1 MIDNNT
7 PPNHV
12 AIIMDGNRRW
22 AKKHDLDDLRG
33 HEEGIKTL
41 VSIAKSAS
49 DLNINYLTLYSFSK
63 ENWNRSANEVSHLM
77 ILMNTFSGQYLKGIK
92 KYNIKI
98 KVIGDIEGLGKQQQ
112 KIIYKVQEE
121 TKNNTGLVLLAAFNY
136 SGRNELKRSIDKI
149 INDFDK
155 KLIKRDEISEDL
167 INGYLDTAL
176 IPDPDL
182 IIRTSGE
189 KRLSNFLLWQC
200 AYSEFVFF
208 DTLWPDFNE
217 SLLKDALMQYSSR
230 ERRYGSSI

>member
-77 ILMNTFSGQYLKGIK
+77 ILMNTFSGQYLK
-92 KYNIKI
+92 
-98 KVIGDIEGLGKQQQ
+98 
-112 KIIYKVQEE
+112 
-121 TKNNTGLVLLAAFNY
+121 
-136 SGRNELKRSIDKI
+136 
-149 INDFDK
+149 
-155 KLIKRDEISEDL
+155 
-167 INGYLDTAL
+167 
-176 IPDPDL
+176 
-182 IIRTSGE
+182 
-189 KRLSNFLLWQC
+189 
-200 AYSEFVFF
+200 
-208 DTLWPDFNE
+208 
-217 SLLKDALMQYSSR
+217 
-230 ERRYGSSI
+230 